1 MQKFWEG
8 QNDILRKVLNNK
20 KNLLLLLIFFLT
32 SGFLSFNLW
41 FFFAKPA
48 PLSPIPGEL
57 ASKNLPQKSFG
68 EILSQTPT
76 PKPQIAGVQITGKVT
91 IALLGDSMIDTMG
104 DLKNLQIALSQYYP
118 KIEFNLLNY
127 GVGSTKPADGLA
139 RLTQEVTTE
148 TKKLPALLLAKP
160 DIVILES
167 FAYNHGTNT
176 QSEINNHYQILGQII
191 TKLQQSKI
199 TPLFLVT
206 IAPATNFAK
215 NAPGVLWDENQRTLE
230 TKTVLSYL
238 KAGLDFFK
246 TQKLILVDSF
256 TPSLEPTGFGKQ
268 VYVNSNDNIHPSQ
281 EGIELISD
289 LIAQKI
295 AESKLVEKVLD

>member
-1 MQKFWEG
+1 M
-8 QNDILRKVLNNK
+8 
-20 KNLLLLLIFFLT
+20 
-32 SGFLSFNLW
+32 SFNLW
-41 FFFAKPA
+41 FFLAKPT
-48 PLSPIPGEL
+48 PLSPIAGEL

-91 IALLGDSMIDTMG
+91 IALLGDSMIDTIG

-127 GVGSTKPADGLA
+127 GVGSTKPANGLA

-148 TKKLPALLLAKP
+148 TKKLPPLLLAKP
-160 DIVILES
+160 DIVVVES
-167 FAYNHGTNT
+167 FAYNHGKNT
-176 QSEINNHYQILGQII
+176 TEEINNHYQNVRAIFD
-191 TKLQQSKI
+191 KLNQSKI
-199 TPLFLVT
+199 ETLLLVT
-206 IAPATNFAK
+206 IGPNKDYAK
-215 NAPGVLWDENQRTLE
+215 NAPNILWDENQQTLE
-230 TKTVLSYL
+230 AKTVLAYL
-238 KAGLDFFK
+238 KAGLDFGK
-246 TQKLILVDSF
+246 TQKLILVDAF
-256 TPSLEPTGFGKQ
+256 TPSLEKSGFGKQ
-268 VYVNSNDNIHPSQ
+268 IYVNPHDFIHPSQ